1 MVIFRTDYGAAARFL
16 AVLPVVL
23 AWWEW
28 PDGARKHAVV
38 EGAAPVPT
46 VRVKVA
52 MHVSSDVYEE
62 TLSAEERREARRR
75 AWRASRATA
84 RGAATTARTAC
95 SSTA

>member
-1 MVIFRTDYGAAARFL
+1 M
-16 AVLPVVL
+16 LPVVL

-62 TLSAEERREARRR
+62 TLSAEERAAKLAARQKAREPRD
-75 AWRASRATA
+75 
-84 RGAATTARTAC
+84 RGKLDGALYAVLEHAEAANA
-95 SSTA
+95 